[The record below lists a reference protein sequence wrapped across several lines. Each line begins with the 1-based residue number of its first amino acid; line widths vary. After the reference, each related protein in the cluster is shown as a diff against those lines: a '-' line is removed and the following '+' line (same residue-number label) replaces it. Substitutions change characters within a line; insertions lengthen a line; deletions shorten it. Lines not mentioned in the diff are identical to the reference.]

1 MKIKEK
7 VVSTVTKHIEV
18 KITDEWSCVCGGYTK
33 YSWSYPLNMNEVFD
47 CEHCEEANIFISPDF
62 MHSAYSEILEEKGL
76 ILSDSGYEIE
86 RIKK

>member
-18 KITDEWSCVCGGYTK
+18 KITDEWSCVCGEYTK
-33 YSWSYPLNMNEVFD
+33 YTWTYPLDMGKTFD
-47 CEHCEEANIFISPDF
+47 CKHCEETNIFISPDF
-62 MHSAYSEILEEKGL
+62 MDSAYSEILEEKGL